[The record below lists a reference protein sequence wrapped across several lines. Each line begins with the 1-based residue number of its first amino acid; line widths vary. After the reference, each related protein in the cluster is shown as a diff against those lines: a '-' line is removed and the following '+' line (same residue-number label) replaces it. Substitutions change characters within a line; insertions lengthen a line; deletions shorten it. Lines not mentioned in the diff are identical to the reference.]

1 MSALVLGLDF
11 GTDSVR
17 CLLADALDGRHL
29 AVAASPYERWAAG
42 RYSDAG
48 RSQYRQHPR
57 DGIEA
62 MERAVRACL
71 ADAGPEAARRVV
83 GLSVDT
89 TGSTPCLTDG
99 DGVPLAM
106 HEAFADDPGAMFVL
120 WKDHTAAEEADRINR
135 VAAERGD
142 PYLAYVGGIYSPEWA
157 VAKAAHILGHGGA
170 VAEAARGWTEHCD
183 FVTNLLTGTLAPGP
197 AKRSRCAAGHK
208 GLWAAEW
215 GGLPDEDFLAAVE
228 PRLAPMRAFFSPE
241 TFTADEAIGSL
252 TPEWAER
259 LGLPSSV
266 IVGVGA
272 LDAHFGAVGAG
283 IAPRRLARIIG
294 TSTCDIMIAPEDEI
308 GGRTIPGIS
317 GQVDGSVVPGMV
329 GLEAG
334 QSAFGDLYAWLA
346 RLITAPV
353 AAAAGEG
360 DVRAAVADAADVR
373 LIEWLSDEAAKR
385 DPRAR
390 TVLALDWMNGRRTPD
405 VDPRVKGGFVGVDL
419 ATDAVDLFAA
429 LVEASCFG
437 SRAILER
444 LRASGVAVDE
454 VVSLGGIAGKSPY
467 VMQVMADAMD
477 MPIRVSGA
485 DEACALGAAMFASVA
500 AGAHPDIHAAQNAMA
515 QGWQAT
521 YTPDAERAAM
531 LAARY
536 EEYRAFGAFEQ
547 GRAGSREPSLG

>member
-1 MSALVLGLDF
+1 MALVIGLDF

-17 CLLADALDGRHL
+17 CLLADASDGRHV

-71 ADAGPEAARRVV
+71 AEAGPEAAARVV

-89 TGSTPCLTDG
+89 TGSTPCLTDA
-99 DGVPLAM
+99 DGLPLAL
-106 HEAFADDPGAMFVL
+106 HGAFADDPDAMFVL
-120 WKDHTAAEEADRINR
+120 WKDHTAAEEAERINR
-135 VAAERGD
+135 LAGERGD
-142 PYLAYVGGIYSPEWA
+142 SYLAYVGGIYSPEWA
-157 VAKAAHILGHGGA
+157 VAKAAHVLGRGGA
-170 VAEAARGWTEHCD
+170 VAEAARGWIEHCD
-183 FVTNLLTGTLAPGP
+183 FIPGLLTGTLTPSTL
-197 AKRSRCAAGHK
+197 KRSRCAAGHK
-208 GLWAAEW
+208 GLWAAQW
-215 GGLPDEDFLAAVE
+215 GGLPDADFLAAVE
-228 PRLAPMRAFFSPE
+228 PRLAALRAAFSPE
-241 TFTADEAIGSL
+241 THTADEAIGTL
-252 TPEWAER
+252 TSQWAER

-266 IVGVGA
+266 VVGVGA
-272 LDAHFGAVGAG
+272 LDAHLGAVGAG

-294 TSTCDIMIAPEDEI
+294 TSTCDIMIAPEGEI

-346 RLITAPV
+346 RLISAPV
-353 AAAAGEG
+353 AAASGEG
-360 DVRAAVADAADVR
+360 AQRAAVADAADLA
-373 LIEWLSDEAAKR
+373 LIEHLSAEAAKR
-385 DPRAR
+385 DPAAR

-454 VVSLGGIAGKSPY
+454 VVALGGIAGKSPY
-467 VMQVMADAMD
+467 VMQVLADAMD
-477 MPIRVSGA
+477 MPIRVSA
-485 DEACALGAAMFASVA
+485 AEEACALGSAMFASVA
-500 AGAHPDIHAAQNAMA
+500 AGVHPDIHAAHAAMGP
-515 QGWQAT
+515 GWRT
-521 YTPDAERAAM
+521 SYTPDPERAAL
-531 LAARY
+531 LARRY
-536 EEYRAFGAFEQ
+536 EDYQSLGAFEQ
-547 GRAGSREPSLG
+547 ARVG

>member
-1 MSALVLGLDF
+1 MSTDALVLGLDF

-17 CLLADALDGRHL
+17 CLLADASDGTHL

-71 ADAGPEAARRVV
+71 AEAGPDAAARVA

-89 TGSTPCLTDG
+89 TGSTPCLTDA
-99 DGVPLAM
+99 DGVPLAL
-106 HEAFADDPGAMFVL
+106 HEAFADEPDAMFVL
-120 WKDHTAAEEADRINR
+120 WKDHTAAEEAARINR
-135 VAAERGD
+135 LAGERGD

-157 VAKAAHILGHGGA
+157 VAKAAHLLGKGGT
-170 VAEAARGWTEHCD
+170 VAEAARGWVEHCD
-183 FVTNLLTGTLAPGP
+183 FVPALLTGTLAPG
-197 AKRSRCAAGHK
+197 AIRRSRCAAGHK

-215 GGLPDEDFLAAVE
+215 GGLPDEGFLAAVE
-228 PRLAPMRAFFSPE
+228 PRLAPLRAAFSPQ
-241 TFTADEAIGSL
+241 THTADEAIGPL
-252 TPEWAER
+252 TAEWAER
-259 LGLPSSV
+259 LGLPATAV
-266 IVGVGA
+266 VGVGA
-272 LDAHFGAVGAG
+272 LDAHLGAVGAG

-353 AAAAGEG
+353 AAASGEG
-360 DVRAAVADAADVR
+360 SPRAAVADAADVR
-373 LIEWLSDEAAKR
+373 LIEWLSEEAGKR
-385 DPRAR
+385 DPAAR
-390 TVLALDWMNGRRTPD
+390 DVLALDWMNGRRTPD

-419 ATDAVDLFAA
+419 GTDAVDLFAA

-444 LRASGVAVDE
+444 LRASGVQVDE

-477 MPIRVSGA
+477 MPIRVSA
-485 DEACALGAAMFASVA
+485 AEEACALGSAMFASVA
-500 AGAHPDIHAAQNAMA
+500 AGVHPDIHAAQAAMG
-515 QGWQAT
+515 QGWRRT
-521 YTPDAERAAM
+521 FTPDAERAAM
-531 LAARY
+531 LTARY
-536 EEYRAFGAFEQ
+536 ADYQALGAFEQ
-547 GRAGSREPSLG
+547 GRVG